1 MPSMLDTDISIRDYL
16 RNSKYRVTIDGHEY
30 TAITDKAYDFKTTSP
45 SRIVQRGFEYTKFSI
60 VQPCIITYSIVVS
73 KIDTTEYERLKDLAT
88 SRRRFRLSN
97 SVYTIEN
104 CVIASISIQDDS
116 FDTLTLEVTIQEI
129 NTSLMFA
136 AEDASTIFQMFPN
149 IISDGSATEATENK
163 PLQLKLQ
170 TINIP
175 GGNTTVMDENFYNG
189 TLSLVDKEQQENTN
203 AAYLGND
210 TYAYPNVYDEWVLSS
225 ARKDFLKY
233 ILTTPLTTTGG
244 KGESYS
250 TKWNEIYTEY
260 KSLAYESY
268 QSDYEFISNLD

>member
-1 MPSMLDTDISIRDYL
+1 MLDTDISIRDYL

-60 VQPCIITYSIVVS
+60 VQPCAITYSIVVS
-73 KIDTTEYERLKDLAT
+73 KIDTTEYGRLKDLAV

-116 FDTLTLEVTIQEI
+116 FDTLTLEVSIQEI

-136 AEDASTIFQMFPN
+136 AEDAATIFQMFPN
-149 IISDGSATEATENK
+149 IITDGSATEATENK
-163 PLQLKLQ
+163 PLQLELQ

-175 GGNTTVMDENFYNG
+175 GGNTTVMDEDFYNG
-189 TLSLVDKEQQENTN
+189 TLSLMNEQQQKNTN

-210 TYAYPNVYDEWVLSS
+210 TYAYPNIYDEWVLSS

-233 ILTTPLTTTGG
+233 ILTTPLTTTIGR
-244 KGESYS
+244 GELYS

-268 QSDYEFISNLD
+268 QSDYEFISNLE

>member
-30 TAITDKAYDFKTTSP
+30 IAITDKAYDFKTTSP

-73 KIDTTEYERLKDLAT
+73 KIDTTEYERLKDLAV

-104 CVIASISIQDDS
+104 CVISSISIQDDS
-116 FDTLTLEVTIQEI
+116 FDTLTLEVSIQEI

-136 AEDASTIFQMFPN
+136 AEDAATIFQMFPN
-149 IISDGSATEATENK
+149 IITDGSATEATENK
-163 PLQLKLQ
+163 PLQLELQ

-189 TLSLVDKEQQENTN
+189 TLSLMNEQQQKNTN
-203 AAYLGND
+203 AA
-210 TYAYPNVYDEWVLSS
+210 SI
-225 ARKDFLKY
+225 F
-233 ILTTPLTTTGG
+233 
-244 KGESYS
+244 
-250 TKWNEIYTEY
+250 TKR
-260 KSLAYESY
+260 
-268 QSDYEFISNLD
+268 